1 MSGGGAEFQFA
12 TELPTATFAIV
23 VWILPVPGL
32 PPIAAGGKRT
42 YSLTEQVTV
51 QERYRRGTSL
61 FIFRQLSRTGEVNL
75 RSSHSPL
82 CPPRFT

>member
-32 PPIAAGGKRT
+32 PQSPPEAKG
-42 YSLTEQVTV
+42 LT
-51 QERYRRGTSL
+51 
-61 FIFRQLSRTGEVNL
+61 
-75 RSSHSPL
+75 P
-82 CPPRFT
+82 